1 MREEQLSELGDRKT
15 EINLSSRKRIEFKKK
30 MNRASVIYSK
40 WPNTFAMNS
49 QKKSMCVKGK
59 VQKNI

>member
-1 MREEQLSELGDRKT
+1 
-15 EINLSSRKRIEFKKK
+15 

>member
-1 MREEQLSELGDRKT
+1 MKHENKKAE
-15 EINLSSRKRIEFKKK
+15 KK

-40 WPNTFAMNS
+40 WPNTFAVVS

-59 VQKNI
+59 VRKNI